1 MKIKKIVFPSKFKY
15 SKCDITLEVSV
26 LTEED
31 LDINTP
37 ELSTKN
43 HKTT

>member
-1 MKIKKIVFPSKFKY
+1 MKTKKIIFPSKFKY
-15 SKCDITLEVSV
+15 SKCDITLEISV

-43 HKTT
+43 